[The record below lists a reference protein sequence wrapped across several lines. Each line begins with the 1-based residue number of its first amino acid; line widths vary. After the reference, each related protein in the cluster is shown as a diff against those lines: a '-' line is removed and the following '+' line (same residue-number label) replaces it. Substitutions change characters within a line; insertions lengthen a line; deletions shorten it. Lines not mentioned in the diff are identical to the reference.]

1 MGYQYDRV
9 AYVDASALHGDSI
22 YSLAREIE
30 NQPCVEKAAAAYS
43 LFCER
48 QSGDCVLVPGN
59 PRELFNCANLFFAE
73 GGLVET
79 MGLKIVRG
87 RDFKRLNHK
96 GWTQEMLVDEKF
108 AKKMKEVAGIDD
120 VVGKQFINSSVGD
133 EYPLTVVGIV
143 KNFKLGSLVSGEER
157 PMMVANGNV
166 FTHYIM
172 IKLQS
177 ITPDNLQAVQ
187 QVCDRLYPDAEL
199 QVKLYGN
206 ELADSYHETK
216 HTRDLIMI
224 GCLASLLI
232 TLIGLIGYVRDEVQR
247 RSRELAI
254 RKVMGAGV
262 SELQGLF
269 LRSIALIA
277 IPSVIVGV
285 ALGWFFSRMLMEQFA
300 DKISLSWF
308 VFTACALFVLLV
320 IAAIVLLQTYRVATS
335 NPVNY
340 LKTE

>member
-1 MGYQYDRV
+1 
-9 AYVDASALHGDSI
+9 
-22 YSLAREIE
+22 
-30 NQPCVEKAAAAYS
+30 
-43 LFCER
+43 
-48 QSGDCVLVPGN
+48 
-59 PRELFNCANLFFAE
+59 
-73 GGLVET
+73 
-79 MGLKIVRG
+79 
-87 RDFKRLNHK
+87 
-96 GWTQEMLVDEKF
+96 
-108 AKKMKEVAGIDD
+108 
-120 VVGKQFINSSVGD
+120 
-133 EYPLTVVGIV
+133 
-143 KNFKLGSLVSGEER
+143 
-157 PMMVANGNV
+157 
-166 FTHYIM
+166 
-172 IKLQS
+172 
-177 ITPDNLQAVQ
+177 
-187 QVCDRLYPDAEL
+187 
-199 QVKLYGN
+199 
-206 ELADSYHETK
+206 
-216 HTRDLIMI
+216 MI

-277 IPSVIVGV
+277 IPSIIVGI